1 MENFITNIFQISLL
15 CGICFLVAAALMYVF
30 PPKKIN
36 FLYGY
41 RTVASMKSQERW
53 EFAQRYSTIQMVK
66 VSIAMIVVSFTGYL
80 FPDSVLARLIGSF
93 IITIAGVVYMFITTE
108 KELKKRLKE

>member
-1 MENFITNIFQISLL
+1 MDDFIATIFQISLI
-15 CGICFLVAAALMYVF
+15 CGIGFLIAAAVQHFF

-36 FLYGY
+36 ALYGY

-53 EFAQRYSTIQMVK
+53 EFAQKYSTTQMFK
-66 VSIAMIVVSFTGYL
+66 VSVFMILISFTGYF

-108 KELKKRLKE
+108 RELKKRFTE

>member
-1 MENFITNIFQISLL
+1 MENFITNIFQVSLL
-15 CGICFLVAAALMYVF
+15 CGICFLAAAALMYIF

-66 VSIAMIVVSFTGYL
+66 VSVFMIVVSFTGYF
-80 FPDSVLARLIGSF
+80 FPDSVTVRLIGSF

-108 KELKKRLKE
+108 RELKRRFKE